1 MPGMPKMI
9 MSATIAP
16 SDTSTSTI
24 LSPNPSDQIV
34 CGKTPLKM
42 VHDLVFSE
50 PALPNGTKKKLAM
63 DIQIPARPGKK
74 PLVVYVTG
82 GGFAF
87 ASKESALNLRTYV
100 AEAGFV
106 VASIQYRTVMDG
118 ANYRDGIADVKS
130 AIRYLRAHAN
140 DYGIDPDKVAVWGES
155 AGGYLASM
163 AGVTGNVKTFD
174 TGDNLGQSSAVQAVI
189 DKFGPS
195 DLSKV
200 ATDFDTRSQ
209 EAYSSADNP
218 IAHYVNGASST
229 KGLVDDPTA
238 TTTANPVT
246 YITASDPAFLLFH
259 GSKDPL
265 VSPSQ
270 TLLLHNALL
279 QAGVRSKRYVLT
291 GASHGDVAFL
301 GDVKSGQPW
310 STNEVM
316 GIMVRFLKDNLG

>member
-1 MPGMPKMI
+1 M
-9 MSATIAP
+9 
-16 SDTSTSTI
+16 
-24 LSPNPSDQIV
+24 
-34 CGKTPLKM
+34 CRTPLQRC
-42 VHDLVFSE
+42 DWSL
-50 PALPNGTKKKLAM
+50 LPRCLPVSNG
-63 DIQIPARPGKK
+63 
-74 PLVVYVTG
+74 
-82 GGFAF
+82 
-87 ASKESALNLRTYV
+87 
-100 AEAGFV
+100 
-106 VASIQYRTVMDG
+106 
-118 ANYRDGIADVKS
+118 
-130 AIRYLRAHAN
+130 AHA
-140 DYGIDPDKVAVWGES
+140 A
-155 AGGYLASM
+155 AG
-163 AGVTGNVKTFD
+163 K
-174 TGDNLGQSSAVQAVI
+174 SSSLLTQW
-189 DKFGPS
+189 
-195 DLSKV
+195 
-200 ATDFDTRSQ
+200 
-209 EAYSSADNP
+209 Y
-218 IAHYVNGASST
+218 YVNGASST